1 MTKIRV
7 RPRNDFKML
16 GTRIQV
22 SKDKIYDAIHATNQP
37 NWESR
42 GLVFIINAEGDT
54 TELGFLLD
62 STDYEMIE

>member
-1 MTKIRV
+1 MRI
-7 RPRNDFKML
+7 RPRNDFKLL
-16 GTRIQV
+16 GTGIHV
-22 SKDKIYDAIHATNQP
+22 SKDKIYNAFHATNQP

-62 STDYEMIE
+62 STDYEVVE

>member
-1 MTKIRV
+1 MRV

-16 GTRIQV
+16 GTEIQV

-62 STDYEMIE
+62 PTDYEVIE

>member
-1 MTKIRV
+1 MRV
-7 RPRNDFKML
+7 TPLNDFKML
-16 GTRIQV
+16 GTRIRV

-42 GLVFIINAEGDT
+42 GLVFIMNAEGDT

-62 STDYEMIE
+62 STENE

>member
-1 MTKIRV
+1 MRV
-7 RPRNDFKML
+7 RPLNDFKML
-16 GTRIQV
+16 GTRIRV

-42 GLVFIINAEGDT
+42 GLVFIMNAEGDT

-62 STDYEMIE
+62 STEYEKEEEE

>member
-1 MTKIRV
+1 MRV

-16 GTRIQV
+16 GTEIQV

-62 STDYEMIE
+62 STDYEVIE

>member
-1 MTKIRV
+1 MRV
-7 RPRNDFKML
+7 RPLNDFKML
-16 GTRIQV
+16 GSGIQV
-22 SKDKIYDAIHATNQP
+22 SKDKIYDAVHATNQP

-42 GLVFIINAEGDT
+42 GLVFIQNAEGDT

>member
-1 MTKIRV
+1 
-7 RPRNDFKML
+7 ML
-16 GTRIQV
+16 GTQIQV
-22 SKDKIYDAIHATNQP
+22 SKDKIYDAVHATGQP

-62 STDYEMIE
+62 STDYEVVE

>member
-1 MTKIRV
+1 MRV

-16 GTRIQV
+16 GTQIQV
-22 SKDKIYDAIHATNQP
+22 SKDKIYDAVPATNQP

-62 STDYEMIE
+62 STDYEVIE